1 MEMGV
6 RRAQEV
12 RLDLADRI
20 SAKLERVERLY
31 LDDLMKTRDAVEGL
45 TAFLEKRPANWS
57 NQ

>member
-1 MEMGV
+1 MQAARG
-6 RRAQEV
+6 
-12 RLDLADRI
+12 DLAARI

-45 TAFLEKRPANWS
+45 NAFLEKRPAKWS

>member
-1 MEMGV
+1 V
-6 RRAQEV
+6 RAA